1 MTKRPTLTTS
11 VGAPIGDNQNSVT
24 AGQHGPVLLQDYRLI
39 ETLAHQNRERI
50 PERTVRGELHNA
62 VQNLAGRVIRK
73 GVAEAAP
80 GG

>member
-50 PERTVRGELHNA
+50 PERTVRA
-62 VQNLAGRVIRK
+62 K
-73 GVAEAAP
+73 GWAP
-80 GG
+80 RSTSTVTYDIT